1 MNARNEII
9 IYLLGQTS
17 QTDTLDTA
25 HWPYDGRVGMC
36 WCSASGPAWARRA
49 ERCAQRGFTL
59 TCAVTSS
66 SPSRLPCV
74 L

>member
-1 MNARNEII
+1 MHAIKLSFIFSVRRRRPTHST
-9 IYLLGQTS
+9 LLT
-17 QTDTLDTA
+17 
-25 HWPYDGRVGMC
+25 GRTTGVLVFGF
-36 WCSASGPAWARRA
+36 APRGRRA